1 MVEWLIE
8 PFTCCAFMQRALVA
22 GLITATM
29 CALVGVWVVLRGLT
43 FMGEALAHG
52 VLPGIALA
60 FILGYDLLLGAGL
73 AAAVMVWGLSVVH
86 RRARLPQ
93 DAGIGL
99 LFVGMLALGVII
111 ISLRPTFAGDLTGFL
126 FGDAL
131 GVTWVEIRTAGIA
144 LVITAFASVAL
155 YRPLLALAFSER
167 KAQLLGLRPGLA
179 HAALLI
185 LLALAII
192 ASFRAVGVLLVFAFI
207 VAPPAT
213 ASLVARRVSTM
224 TLVAIVL
231 GNLGVVI
238 GLQLSFHL
246 GTAAGA
252 TMAGVTVALF
262 FIVLL
267 VRDVGAA
274 VRGRRRGSSVL
285 ASG

>member
-1 MVEWLIE
+1 MGEWLLE

-22 GLITATM
+22 GLITAVM
-29 CALVGVWVVLRGLT
+29 CSLVGVWIVLRGLT
-43 FMGEALAHG
+43 FMGDALAHG
-52 VLPGIALA
+52 ILPGIALA
-60 FILGYDLLLGAGL
+60 FLLGYDLILGAGG
-73 AAAVMVWGLSVVH
+73 AAIVMVWGLSVVH
-86 RRARLPQ
+86 RRARLPE

-131 GVTWVEIRTAGIA
+131 GVGWGEIRTTAVAAVLALAG
-144 LVITAFASVAL
+144 SVAL
-155 YRPLLALAFSER
+155 YRPLLVLSFSAR
-167 KAQLLGLRPGLA
+167 KAALLGLRPRLA
-179 HAALLI
+179 HAALLV

-213 ASLVARRVSTM
+213 ASLVARRVPTM
-224 TLVAIVL
+224 TLTAIGFGV
-231 GNLGVVI
+231 LGVVA
-238 GLQLSFHL
+238 GLLLSFHL

-262 FIVLL
+262 FLVLL
-267 VRDVGAA
+267 VRDALAA
-274 VRGRRRGSSVL
+274 VRGTRPVVT
-285 ASG
+285 SG

>member
-1 MVEWLIE
+1 MGEWLLE

-22 GLITATM
+22 GLITAVM
-29 CALVGVWVVLRGLT
+29 CSLVGVWIVLRGLT
-43 FMGEALAHG
+43 FMGDALAHG

-60 FILGYDLLLGAGL
+60 FLLGYDLILGAGV
-73 AAAVMVWGLSVVH
+73 AAVVMVWGLSVVH
-86 RRARLPQ
+86 RRARLPE

-131 GVTWVEIRTAGIA
+131 GVGWGEIRTTAVAAVLALAG
-144 LVITAFASVAL
+144 SVAL
-155 YRPLLALAFSER
+155 YRPLLVLSFSER
-167 KAQLLGLRPGLA
+167 KAALLGLRPGLA
-179 HAALLI
+179 HAALLV

-213 ASLVARRVSTM
+213 ASLVARRVPTM
-224 TLVAIVL
+224 TLTAIGFGV
-231 GNLGVVI
+231 LGVVA
-238 GLQLSFHL
+238 GLLLSFHL

-262 FIVLL
+262 FLVLL
-267 VRDVGAA
+267 VRDAVAA
-274 VRGRRRGSSVL
+274 VRGARPVVT
-285 ASG
+285 SG

>member
-1 MVEWLIE
+1 VAEWLLE

-22 GLITATM
+22 GLITAVM
-29 CALVGVWVVLRGLT
+29 CSLVGVWIVLRGLT
-43 FMGEALAHG
+43 FMGDALAHG

-60 FILGYDLLLGAGL
+60 FLLGYDLLLGAGV
-73 AAAVMVWGLSVVH
+73 AAIVMVWGLSVVH
-86 RRARLPQ
+86 RRARLPE

-99 LFVGMLALGVII
+99 LFVGMLALGVIV

-131 GVTWVEIRTAGIA
+131 GVGWGDIRTTA
-144 LVITAFASVAL
+144 LAAVLALAASVAL
-155 YRPLLALAFSER
+155 YRPLLVLSFSER
-167 KAQLLGLRPGLA
+167 KATLLGLRPRLT
-179 HAALLI
+179 HAALLV

-213 ASLVARRVSTM
+213 ASLVARRVPTM
-224 TLVAIVL
+224 TLTAIGFGV
-231 GNLGVVI
+231 LGVVS
-238 GLQLSFHL
+238 GLLLSFHL

-262 FIVLL
+262 FLVLL
-267 VRDVGAA
+267 VRDTVAA
-274 VRGRRRGSSVL
+274 VRGTRPVA